1 MGGGGADTVGAAA
14 TQAAGAAAQAAGA
27 AGPAAVDGAGAVGH
41 GAVAG
46 TLAGASVA
54 SGLWTFP
61 TLVFSAFVLGW
72 AAEAAQFVFSQGLS
86 LAILAWLQTLPE
98 FAVEA
103 VIAWNQNV
111 PLMTANFTGSL
122 RLLVGLGWPLIFI
135 TRALFGVKKTGMRAT
150 VIHLEKEHAVEVVSL
165 FVPILYFVLIYLKA
179 SLNLIDAAI
188 LLAMYVAYLNVLS
201 RIPPKESESVE
212 DIPRVSRWA
221 LTRPGRWKIVAI
233 FGLFLAGGVILYFV
247 AHPFYQAMLGMAVA
261 LGVSQFVFVQW
272 VAPFL
277 SEFPEKVTA
286 FNWARTGSKASL
298 ALMNMVSS
306 NVNQWTVL
314 AAMIPIVYSISRGE
328 PSSIP
333 FDAYHR
339 TEILLTVIQSF
350 LGMLLLANLEF
361 RWYEAIGL
369 FVLWAVQFAFPHLR
383 EEIIVVYA
391 GWCVFELLLAVAGKK
406 QLRAFPVFIELW
418 RTHQKPRRARRR

>member
-1 MGGGGADTVGAAA
+1 MSAMEGGGADTVGAAVHGA
-14 TQAAGAAAQAAGA
+14 THGQGA
-27 AGPAAVDGAGAVGH
+27 AGH
-41 GAVAG
+41 GAEAAG
-46 TLAGASVA
+46 IIAGASVT

-135 TRALFGVKKTGMRAT
+135 TRAVFGVKKTGLRTT
-150 VIHLEKEHAVEVVSL
+150 VIQLEKEHAVEVVSL
-165 FVPILYFVLIYLKA
+165 FIPILYFVFIYLKA

-188 LLAMYVAYLNVLS
+188 LLAMYVAYLKVLS
-201 RIPPKESESVE
+201 RIPPQESESVE

-221 LTRPGRWKIVAI
+221 LSRPGHWKIVAI
-233 FGLFLAGGVILYFV
+233 FGLFLGGGLILYFV

-286 FNWARTGSKASL
+286 FNWARTGNKASL

-306 NVNQWTVL
+306 NINQWTVL

-369 FVLWAVQFAFPHLR
+369 FVLWAVQFAAPHLR
-383 EEIIVVYA
+383 EEIILVYA
-391 GWCVFELLLAVAGKK
+391 GWCAVELGLALTGHKH
-406 QLRAFPVFIELW
+406 LRAFPVFLELW
-418 RTHQKPRRARRR
+418 RAHGRPAAAKRR

>member
-1 MGGGGADTVGAAA
+1 MSVMGGGADTVAAAVTAAEGAAA
-14 TQAAGAAAQAAGA
+14 HGATHGAAA
-27 AGPAAVDGAGAVGH
+27 PGH
-41 GAVAG
+41 GAEAAG
-46 TLAGASVA
+46 SIAGASVA

-135 TRALFGVKKTGMRAT
+135 TRAVFGVKKTGLRAT
-150 VIHLEKEHAVEVVSL
+150 VITLEKEHAVEVVSL
-165 FVPILYFVLIYLKA
+165 FVPILYFVIIYFKA

-188 LLAMYVAYLNVLS
+188 LLAMYVAYLQVLA
-201 RIPPKESESVE
+201 RIPPKESESLE

-221 LTRPGRWKIVAI
+221 LTRPGRWKLVAI
-233 FGLFLAGGVILYFV
+233 FGLFLAGGLILYFV
-247 AHPFYQAMLGMAVA
+247 AHPFYQAMLGMAVT

-306 NVNQWTVL
+306 NINQWTVL

-333 FDAYHR
+333 FDDYHR

-369 FVLWAVQFAFPHLR
+369 FVLWAAQFALPHVR
-383 EEIIVVYA
+383 EEIILVYA
-391 GWCVFELLLAVAGKK
+391 AWCVFELGLAVAGRK
-406 QLRAFPVFIELW
+406 QLRAFPTFLALW
-418 RTHQKPRRARRR
+418 RAHAKPAGAKRR

>member
-1 MGGGGADTVGAAA
+1 
-14 TQAAGAAAQAAGA
+14 
-27 AGPAAVDGAGAVGH
+27 
-41 GAVAG
+41 
-46 TLAGASVA
+46 
-54 SGLWTFP
+54 
-61 TLVFSAFVLGW
+61 
-72 AAEAAQFVFSQGLS
+72 
-86 LAILAWLQTLPE
+86 
-98 FAVEA
+98 
-103 VIAWNQNV
+103 
-111 PLMTANFTGSL
+111 MTANFTGSL

-135 TRALFGVKKTGMRAT
+135 TRALFGVKKTGLRAT
-150 VIHLEKEHAVEVVSL
+150 VIRLEKEHAVEVVSL
-165 FVPILYFVLIYLKA
+165 FVPILYFVFIYLKA

-188 LLAMYVAYLNVLS
+188 LLAMYVAYLKVLS
-201 RIPPKESESVE
+201 RIPPQESESIE

-221 LTRPGRWKIVAI
+221 LSRPGRWKLVAI
-233 FGLFLAGGVILYFV
+233 FGLFLGGGLILYFV

-261 LGVSQFVFVQW
+261 PGLSVRLQQGG
-272 VAPFL
+272 PLL

-286 FNWARTGSKASL
+286 FNWARTGNKASL

-306 NVNQWTVL
+306 NINQWTVL

-369 FVLWAVQFAFPHLR
+369 FVCGRSSSPRPTCARIIRVHAGGALSDRSPGRSRHAPSGIPRAVAPTPAGSRQAAEGGTMPAVQMHPG
-383 EEIIVVYA
+383 ET
-391 GWCVFELLLAVAGKK
+391 G
-406 QLRAFPVFIELW
+406 RATGAA
-418 RTHQKPRRARRR
+418 RT